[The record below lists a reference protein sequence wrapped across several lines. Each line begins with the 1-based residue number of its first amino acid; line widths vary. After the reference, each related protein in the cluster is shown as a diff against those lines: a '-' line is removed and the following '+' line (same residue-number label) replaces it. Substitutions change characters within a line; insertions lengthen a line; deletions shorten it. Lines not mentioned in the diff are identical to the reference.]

1 MNIILIYITL
11 IILVLLIVFYF
22 SMKAYLM
29 NTQTTTISIN
39 DGDLIDNSCIYHAN
53 SSIISCVY
61 LINGKKI
68 FITKSIENLLQMA
81 PSPPIIFNADDIGL
95 PKNGVL
101 TISFVSHLNKKNKK
115 NKKNNYQSI
124 QEINNEYTNNTR
136 KYNSI
141 SYNRSKI
148 NNMQMRQV
156 NPTNFEKTTL
166 SNIENIENS
175 NQGRYFNIMF
185 NNKYPTITATNKMAN
200 IDSDYFIGG
209 LHGDARLLD

>member
-1 MNIILIYITL
+1 
-11 IILVLLIVFYF
+11 
-22 SMKAYLM
+22 M

-68 FITKSIENLLQMA
+68 FITKLIENLIQMA
-81 PSPPIIFNADDIGL
+81 PSSPIIFNADDIGL

-124 QEINNEYTNNTR
+124 QEINNEYNTR

-148 NNMQMRQV
+148 NNMQMRQKKV

-166 SNIENIENS
+166 SNIENIENTNS
-175 NQGRYFNIMF
+175 NQEQYFNIMF
-185 NNKYPTITATNKMAN
+185 KNKYPTITATNKMAN